1 MTLTEDVLDVETVA
15 RPADTRAAISYLVC
29 SGAVAITI
37 IENVKGCAFKVG
49 TKISA
54 RAAVVMWLREDEA
67 TAVMRKARKLAGRSP
82 DLTKAT
88 SALTKAASDQRV
100 TLTEHAVAM
109 MRAGEAAKRLDAFIA
124 QLRSRG
130 ADARIHQDVQETADR
145 GGTARRRFHELPSRR
160 GEIAQG
166 ARAAAPGRRQR
177 PDAIAVRRNIR
188 APTRRGHSG
197 PCRSVECWH
206 GNRMPEK
213 MLIAKSSDY
222 ELGNLLRI
230 ANAALTDLDDL
241 LGDRLR

>member
-1 MTLTEDVLDVETVA
+1 MTTLDEVADVETAA
-15 RPADTRAAISYLVC
+15 RPAARSADTKAAISYLVC
-29 SGAVAITI
+29 SGAITI
-37 IENVKGCAFKVG
+37 IENAKGCSFNVG

-130 ADARIHQDVQETADR
+130 AMREFTKMYKRRRMAA
-145 GGTARRRFHELPSRR
+145 TARGEGFMNYKAAEL
-160 GEIAQG
+160 
-166 ARAAAPGRRQR
+166 
-177 PDAIAVRRNIR
+177 
-188 APTRRGHSG
+188 
-197 PCRSVECWH
+197 
-206 GNRMPEK
+206 
-213 MLIAKSSDY
+213 
-222 ELGNLLRI
+222 
-230 ANAALTDLDDL
+230 
-241 LGDRLR
+241 RLRKALVPLLQGGGQPAVGQSLFAQIFDR